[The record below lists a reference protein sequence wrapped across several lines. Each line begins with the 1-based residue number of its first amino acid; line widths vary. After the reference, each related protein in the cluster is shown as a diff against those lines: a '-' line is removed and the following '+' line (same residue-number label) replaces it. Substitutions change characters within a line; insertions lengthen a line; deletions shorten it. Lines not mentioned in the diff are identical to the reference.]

1 MDDALVQEG
10 DILPGCANFEEFV
23 QAAYPIVMNG
33 VRLSNNLPSTQQ
45 YSYFKTYKE
54 FEDIMKAHGKRL
66 QDTIQMLLVHMDT
79 KRTIHHQPADE
90 KFELIVDTN
99 DKLLDRAHKS
109 MSEMDGTRFNP
120 DEDFGESSHRQI
132 SGSWNRK
139 NLDSVKL
146 ADKADDVVKLTVQQR
161 TIRPQALFKD
171 KIDNSNRPWE
181 PRIKEKPNALK
192 PLSVLL
198 TVNERGQ
205 ETYTHPYEFELDMW
219 KPSEERLTLVHVV
232 EEPKD
237 LEETQLIYV
246 QTEKE
251 LELMVA
257 DLLQQNE
264 FSVDLE
270 HHSYRSFMGFTC
282 LMQISTKDTDFI
294 IDALKLRHKM
304 HILNTV
310 FTKPNILKIFHG
322 ASNDIDWLQRD
333 FSLYVVN
340 MFDTYQAAKVLD
352 FPKLSLAYLLKHYC
366 KIEASKKFQLYD
378 WRIRPLP
385 NKAKNYAREDTHYLI
400 YIYQMMNNEL
410 FAKGNGPRL
419 IDVVY
424 KKSIETCK
432 QVYMKPLLDENS
444 HMNLYRR
451 MGRPFDTRQ
460 LFALKEIYK
469 WRDNVAREE
478 DESPGYVLSN
488 HMMMQMAQTLPR
500 EVQGILACCNPIPPL
515 VRQHA
520 VDIHKIILKAKEVP
534 LVKEDSEV
542 SCESEGETEEE
553 EPDTSDEDW
562 EAGED
567 ESDSSGA
574 ESAAEDEFVVAAIK
588 KRQRIDK
595 SKPPYI
601 NIEDAINDSSFS
613 PENDIIVLATS
624 AGDLLPFTYGLNA
637 CNGLGRIEAHTD
649 DCRVVEFS
657 SDGGR
662 LFSGGK
668 DKTVVVSDLERRDM
682 ISFYQDAHDEPVS
695 ALTVLDDNLICTGDD
710 GGNLKIW
717 DLRERKSVASNKPRD
732 ISDYISSVVYKEGS
746 NFVSCTSGEG
756 NLTIYDLKRL
766 TICSQS
772 EHHKS
777 DLTCS
782 VLIKREDEI
791 VCGSLTGEMIMY
803 KWAGT
808 AEPLGKYDP
817 VPKTPVNCMLAV
829 SENLIITGWEDKKIR
844 AFHLYPNEEVG
855 IVGQHD
861 MPVEGLEMSRDG
873 DLIAST
879 SAENKLKFWN
889 IGYLED
895 YEANK
900 RKKKKK
906 GRQSVNLPSSAVEDR
921 GSFFS
926 ELL

>member
-534 LVKEDSEV
+534 LVKTFPEETVNKSSSFSASRDLELEVRLNYYTHDNSGVEYRDDLPTKLNGKIREPDDPPHVRPVLSVLAEKNDDIEEVVDEMMKISFVSPYERYIKVLPYSIQMERQEIEKQMKQEAEMAERRSKIQNMDVTAIKRTQDDARLLNRFASELPEKKARLTDDDRPV
-542 SCESEGETEEE
+542 GVTVTEEE
-553 EPDTSDEDW
+553 KHNVEDV
-562 EAGED
+562 ALQSFGVVGGEI
-567 ESDSSGA
+567 A
-574 ESAAEDEFVVAAIK
+574 VAKEK
-588 KRQRIDK
+588 KRAKRRNNALKDFE
-595 SKPPYI
+595 PY
-601 NIEDAINDSSFS
+601 
-613 PENDIIVLATS
+613 
-624 AGDLLPFTYGLNA
+624 
-637 CNGLGRIEAHTD
+637 
-649 DCRVVEFS
+649 
-657 SDGGR
+657 
-662 LFSGGK
+662 
-668 DKTVVVSDLERRDM
+668 
-682 ISFYQDAHDEPVS
+682 
-695 ALTVLDDNLICTGDD
+695 
-710 GGNLKIW
+710 
-717 DLRERKSVASNKPRD
+717 
-732 ISDYISSVVYKEGS
+732 DYSVVNFNKFHSSPGGQAMRVTLPS
-746 NFVSCTSGEG
+746 NSK
-756 NLTIYDLKRL
+756 N
-766 TICSQS
+766 Q
-772 EHHKS
+772 
-777 DLTCS
+777 
-782 VLIKREDEI
+782 
-791 VCGSLTGEMIMY
+791 
-803 KWAGT
+803 
-808 AEPLGKYDP
+808 
-817 VPKTPVNCMLAV
+817 
-829 SENLIITGWEDKKIR
+829 
-844 AFHLYPNEEVG
+844 
-855 IVGQHD
+855 
-861 MPVEGLEMSRDG
+861 
-873 DLIAST
+873 
-879 SAENKLKFWN
+879 
-889 IGYLED
+889 
-895 YEANK
+895 NK
-900 RKKKKK
+900 RKLQFQGKHQMKKRK
-906 GRQSVNLPSSAVEDR
+906 GQRW
-921 GSFFS
+921 
-926 ELL
+926 

>member
-1 MDDALVQEG
+1 MKKQTERKKAAIIEDLTEAFNLVPISHICYKVVGGRQCRQDRGTEDFLSNLPGSVQSVPPAYLAIERRHRECPGLIEEYEIDPERTKVDGDQMDDALVQEG

-534 LVKEDSEV
+534 LVKV
-542 SCESEGETEEE
+542 GHVRLN
-553 EPDTSDEDW
+553 
-562 EAGED
+562 
-567 ESDSSGA
+567 
-574 ESAAEDEFVVAAIK
+574 SAN
-588 KRQRIDK
+588 
-595 SKPPYI
+595 SL
-601 NIEDAINDSSFS
+601 NSF
-613 PENDIIVLATS
+613 PVILH
-624 AGDLLPFTYGLNA
+624 
-637 CNGLGRIEAHTD
+637 LG
-649 DCRVVEFS
+649 F
-657 SDGGR
+657 
-662 LFSGGK
+662 
-668 DKTVVVSDLERRDM
+668 
-682 ISFYQDAHDEPVS
+682 
-695 ALTVLDDNLICTGDD
+695 
-710 GGNLKIW
+710 
-717 DLRERKSVASNKPRD
+717 
-732 ISDYISSVVYKEGS
+732 
-746 NFVSCTSGEG
+746 
-756 NLTIYDLKRL
+756 
-766 TICSQS
+766 
-772 EHHKS
+772 
-777 DLTCS
+777 
-782 VLIKREDEI
+782 
-791 VCGSLTGEMIMY
+791 
-803 KWAGT
+803 
-808 AEPLGKYDP
+808 
-817 VPKTPVNCMLAV
+817 
-829 SENLIITGWEDKKIR
+829 
-844 AFHLYPNEEVG
+844 
-855 IVGQHD
+855 
-861 MPVEGLEMSRDG
+861 
-873 DLIAST
+873 
-879 SAENKLKFWN
+879 
-889 IGYLED
+889 
-895 YEANK
+895 
-900 RKKKKK
+900 
-906 GRQSVNLPSSAVEDR
+906 
-921 GSFFS
+921 
-926 ELL
+926 